1 MSKQNRKININQAL
15 ALCGYNNNIKQNFI
29 SFLQKNYCSPKNKL
43 FLFERNKN
51 VPKLFLLQLK
61 IPAKYND
68 SIYDISI
75 LIYFPLNFPFIQ
87 PDIFFHKYCSL
98 KINPNCL
105 DYVDE
110 ETLRINYDKFYK
122 WDNSLESF
130 KILITEL
137 YKKFNKNF
145 PVFTLDNENFD
156 ENEEDD
162 CILKEKCCKE
172 IELRRPISNYSSK
185 SALKK
190 PIKNQINSNNNTN
203 KENLSDSYENNGTNV
218 NKINNNKKIN
228 LNNNIRNGN
237 NIRKKNM
244 NNISNNNISN
254 NNISN
259 NNISNNNISN
269 NNINNNNLIDDF
281 DDSILYDEDKAK
293 KYLVQ
298 LLISQLYPK
307 INKINFNIKNI
318 RMNLDKSKKN
328 ICSEIKDLEEIENQ
342 RINIEKSMNL
352 MKNELDS
359 YNNNKN
365 FDEKKKDLSNL
376 DTLLTIKN
384 KNYYVLL
391 SKEKTIE
398 EYILI
403 IKKSYEKQLI
413 DLHTAMNLVRNYS
426 RQIFN
431 IKYKCK
437 NLINKNI

>member
-122 WDNSLESF
+122 WGNSLESF

-190 PIKNQINSNNNTN
+190 PIKNQINSNNTN

-259 NNISNNNISN
+259 NNISNNNI
-269 NNINNNNLIDDF
+269 NNNNLFDDF

-403 IKKSYEKQLI
+403 IKKSYEKQFI

>member
-1 MSKQNRKININQAL
+1 MSKQIRKININQAIS
-15 ALCGYNNNIKQNFI
+15 LCGYNNNIKQNFI
-29 SFLQKNYCSPKNKL
+29 LFLQKNYGSSKNKL
-43 FLFERNKN
+43 FLFERNQN

-61 IPAKYND
+61 IPAKYNN
-68 SIYDISI
+68 STYDISI

-105 DYVDE
+105 DYIEE

-122 WDNSLESF
+122 WGNSLESF
-130 KILITEL
+130 KKLITEL
-137 YKKFNKNF
+137 YKKFNINF
-145 PVFTLDNENFD
+145 PVFTLENENFD
-156 ENEEDD
+156 ENGEDD

-172 IELRRPISNYSSK
+172 IDFRRPIVNNSSK
-185 SALKK
+185 SAIKK
-190 PIKNQINSNNNTN
+190 PIKNQINSNNNIN
-203 KENLSDSYENNGTNV
+203 KVNLSDSNEKNN
-218 NKINNNKKIN
+218 IN
-228 LNNNIRNGN
+228 LNNAN
-237 NIRKKNM
+237 NNKNKNLNNNMRKKNV
-244 NNISNNNISN
+244 NNNNDNYISNNNISD
-254 NNISN
+254 NI
-259 NNISNNNISN
+259 ISD
-269 NNINNNNLIDDF
+269 NNLIDDF
-281 DDSILYDEDKAK
+281 DDSIPYDEEKAK
-293 KYLVQ
+293 NCLVQ

-307 INKINFNIKNI
+307 INKININIKNI
-318 RMNLDKSKKN
+318 RMNLDKTKKN

-384 KNYYVLL
+384 KNYYILL
-391 SKEKTIE
+391 SKEQTIE

-403 IKKSYEKQLI
+403 IKKSYEKKLI

-437 NLINKNI
+437 NLNNNNI

>member
-29 SFLQKNYCSPKNKL
+29 SFLQKNYCSTKNKL

-87 PDIFFHKYCSL
+87 PDIFFHKYCCL
-98 KINPNCL
+98 RINPNCL
-105 DYVDE
+105 DYIDE

-122 WDNSLESF
+122 WGNSLESF

-172 IELRRPISNYSSK
+172 IDLRRPMINNSSK
-185 SALKK
+185 NDLKK
-190 PIKNQINSNNNTN
+190 PMKSENNYNNNTN
-203 KENLSDSYENNGTNV
+203 KENLSDSHETNV
-218 NKINNNKKIN
+218 NKINNNKNIN
-228 LNNNIRNGN
+228 LNKNISKNEN
-237 NIRKKNM
+237 NIRKKNI
-244 NNISNNNISN
+244 NNVSNNNIS
-254 NNISN
+254 
-259 NNISNNNISN
+259 
-269 NNINNNNLIDDF
+269 NNNLIDDF
-281 DDSILYDEDKAK
+281 DDSIPYDEDKAK
-293 KYLVQ
+293 NCLVQ
-298 LLISQLYPK
+298 LLICQLYPK
-307 INKINFNIKNI
+307 INKMNINIKNI
-318 RMNLDKSKKN
+318 RMNLDKTKKN
-328 ICSEIKDLEEIENQ
+328 ICSEIKELEEIENQ

-352 MKNELDS
+352 MKNELDN
-359 YNNNKN
+359 YNNNNN

-384 KNYYVLL
+384 KNYYILL

-403 IKKSYEKQLI
+403 IKKSYEKKLI

>member
-1 MSKQNRKININQAL
+1 MSKQNRKININKAIS
-15 ALCGYNNNIKQNFI
+15 LCGYNNNIKQNFV
-29 SFLQKNYCSPKNKL
+29 SFLQKNYSGPKNKL
-43 FLFERNKN
+43 FLFERNEN

-61 IPAKYND
+61 IPAKYKD
-68 SIYDISI
+68 SIYDISV

-122 WDNSLESF
+122 WGNSFESF

-145 PVFTLDNENFD
+145 PIFTLDNKNFD

-172 IELRRPISNYSSK
+172 IELRRQVVNNQNQNAI
-185 SALKK
+185 KK
-190 PIKNQINSNNNTN
+190 PIKNQINSNNSKGNF
-203 KENLSDSYENNGTNV
+203 SDSHENKDTNV
-218 NKINNNKKIN
+218 NNINNNKNIN
-228 LNNNIRNGN
+228 LNKNINKNGN
-237 NIRKKNM
+237 NMRKKNM
-244 NNISNNNISN
+244 NNINF
-254 NNISN
+254 
-259 NNISNNNISN
+259 NNISN
-269 NNINNNNLIDDF
+269 NNINNNDLIDDDF
-281 DDSILYDEDKAK
+281 DDSIPYDEDKAK
-293 KYLVQ
+293 NCLVQ
-298 LLISQLYPK
+298 LLVSQLYPK
-307 INKINFNIKNI
+307 INKINININNI
-318 RMNLDKSKKN
+318 RMNLDKAKKN

-352 MKNELDS
+352 MKNELNS
-359 YNNNKN
+359 YNNNNN

-376 DTLLTIKN
+376 DTILTIKN
-384 KNYYVLL
+384 KNYYNLL
-391 SKEKTIE
+391 SKEQTIE

-403 IKKSYEKQLI
+403 IKKSYEKHLI

-437 NLINKNI
+437 NLVNKNI

>member
-122 WDNSLESF
+122 WGNSLESF

-172 IELRRPISNYSSK
+172 IDLRRPIINNSSK
-185 SALKK
+185 NDLKK
-190 PIKNQINSNNNTN
+190 PMKSENNYNNNTN
-203 KENLSDSYENNGTNV
+203 KENLSDSHETNV
-218 NKINNNKKIN
+218 NKINNNKNINLKIN
-228 LNNNIRNGN
+228 ISKNGN
-237 NIRKKNM
+237 NIRKKNI
-244 NNISNNNISN
+244 NNVINNNISN
-254 NNISN
+254 NN
-259 NNISNNNISN
+259 
-269 NNINNNNLIDDF
+269 LIDNF
-281 DDSILYDEDKAK
+281 DDSIPYDEDKAK
-293 KYLVQ
+293 NCLVQ
-298 LLISQLYPK
+298 LLICQLYPK
-307 INKINFNIKNI
+307 INKMNINIKNI
-318 RMNLDKSKKN
+318 RMNLEKTKKN
-328 ICSEIKDLEEIENQ
+328 IC
-342 RINIEKSMNL
+342 
-352 MKNELDS
+352 
-359 YNNNKN
+359 
-365 FDEKKKDLSNL
+365 
-376 DTLLTIKN
+376 
-384 KNYYVLL
+384 
-391 SKEKTIE
+391 
-398 EYILI
+398 
-403 IKKSYEKQLI
+403 
-413 DLHTAMNLVRNYS
+413 
-426 RQIFN
+426 
-431 IKYKCK
+431 
-437 NLINKNI
+437 